1 MCLGVPGR
9 VVEKYERDGIMMGKL
24 DFGGVTK
31 EVCLAYMPEIQ
42 LGDYAIVHVGFAIT
56 QVDEQ
61 SAHETLDLFRQM
73 GAWEEAVGM
82 TEDEMVAEFGDRMI
96 YLRDSG

>member
-9 VVEKYERDGIMMGKL
+9 IVEKYERQGIMMGKV

-42 LGDYAIVHVGFAIT
+42 LGEYAIVHVGFAIT

-82 TEDEMVAEFGDRMI
+82 TEDEMIAGFGDKMMQ
-96 YLRDSG
+96 LRDSG